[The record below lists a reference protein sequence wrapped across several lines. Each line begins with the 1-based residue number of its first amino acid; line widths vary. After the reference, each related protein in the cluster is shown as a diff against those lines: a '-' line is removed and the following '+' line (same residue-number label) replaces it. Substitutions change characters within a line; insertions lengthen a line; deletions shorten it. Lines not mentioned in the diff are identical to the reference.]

1 MLVKILLI
9 AYLATFYLSL
19 PGLFSKA
26 GYSAYKGLIPIYNI
40 YILIE
45 ILNIKP
51 LFLMLLGLGLI
62 FLEDRMYIITFLFV
76 FMPFMIA
83 DAYDKKFFTGL
94 LALILPFFVIP
105 YIAYFN
111 STYIYDMEDL

>member
-1 MLVKILLI
+1 MIKILLI
-9 AYLATFYLSL
+9 AYLVTFYISL

-40 YILIE
+40 YILVE

-62 FLEDRMYIITFLFV
+62 FLEDRMYIMTFLFV

-83 DAYDKKFFTGL
+83 DAYNKKFFTGV
-94 LALILPFFVIP
+94 LALGLPFFVIP
-105 YIAYFN
+105 YIAYAD
-111 STYIYDMEDL
+111 STYIYDMEDM

>member
-1 MLVKILLI
+1 MLKILII
-9 AYLATFYLSL
+9 AYLVTFYLSL

-40 YILIE
+40 YILME
-45 ILNIKP
+45 ILNINS
-51 LFLMLLGLGLI
+51 LFLILLSLGLI

-83 DAYDKKFFTGL
+83 DAYDKKFFMGL
-94 LALILPFFVIP
+94 LGLILPFLVIP

-111 STYIYDMEDL
+111 STYIYDMEDC

>member
-1 MLVKILLI
+1 MIKILLI
-9 AYLATFYLSL
+9 VYFVSFYISL

-45 ILNIKP
+45 ILEIKP

-62 FLEDRMYIITFLFV
+62 FLNDRMYIITLLFV
-76 FMPFMIA
+76 ILPFALA
-83 DAYDKKFFTGL
+83 DAYDKKLLTGIL
-94 LALILPFFVIP
+94 GLCLPFIIFP
-105 YIAYFN
+105 YLAYIN
-111 STYIYDMEDL
+111 GTYIYDMED

>member
-1 MLVKILLI
+1 MIKILLI
-9 AYLATFYLSL
+9 AYLVTFYLSL

-51 LFLMLLGLGLI
+51 IFLLILSLGLI
-62 FLEDRMYIITFLFV
+62 FLEDRMYIITLIFV

-83 DAYDKKFFTGL
+83 DAYDKKFITGL
-94 LALILPFFVIP
+94 LGLFLPFFVIP
-105 YIAYFN
+105 YIAYAN
-111 STYIYDMEDL
+111 STYIYDMEDC